1 MNSKIYEKNKM
12 DCRSGNKLSSLAM
25 ECDSCAAIEETRMTD
40 SERQTLQK
48 MLSKAVDW
56 IDSKI

>member
-1 MNSKIYEKNKM
+1 MRRTKWIVGV
-12 DCRSGNKLSSLAM
+12 RNKLSSLAM
-25 ECDSCAAIEETRMTD
+25 ECDSYAAIEDTKMRD

>member
-1 MNSKIYEKNKM
+1 
-12 DCRSGNKLSSLAM
+12 M
-25 ECDSCAAIEETRMTD
+25 ECDSCAAIEEARMTN